1 MLIKDKRLILPESRR
16 ENCGELIKPATA
28 DSLVVLVDIIVM
40 VILITMMMTVM
51 MMLLI
56 MNTQL

>member
-28 DSLVVLVDIIVM
+28 DSLVVLVDIMIM
-40 VILITMMMTVM
+40 VILITMM